1 MREVLG
7 FPIFLDEMTSSIRND
22 LQRLAGQLA
31 EELQVHSEM
40 RRMRFKDTSELT
52 IQCMFP
58 GKSKHIIDEI
68 DHVLAKHYGFS
79 DEELDFIINYDV
91 KYRMGRS

>member
-7 FPIFLDEMTSSIRND
+7 FPIYIDEMTPSIRND

-40 RRMRFKDTSELT
+40 RRMRFKDSSSLT
-52 IQCMFP
+52 IQYIFP
-58 GKSKHIIDEI
+58 GKSKPIIDEI
-68 DHVLAKHYGFS
+68 DRVLAQHYGFTE
-79 DEELDFIINYDV
+79 EELDFIINCDV
-91 KYRMGRS
+91 KYRMRKS

>member
-1 MREVLG
+1 MFRK
-7 FPIFLDEMTSSIRND
+7 D
-22 LQRLAGQLA
+22 LRKLAGQLA

-40 RRMRFKDTSELT
+40 RGMRFKDSSTLT

-68 DHVLAKHYGFS
+68 DDVLAQHYGFS
-79 DEELDFIINYDV
+79 DEELDFIINYDI
-91 KYRMGRS
+91 KYRRRKS